1 MYGEVYGE
9 EIAMRYSSTFGRC
22 GLAYRS
28 LAIIAGVMLMTA
40 CASAAPPSTVNT
52 QAGPVRVEIIAGGL
66 EHPWGLAFLPDGR
79 MLVTE
84 RPGRLRVLAR
94 DGTVSPPVTGVP
106 KVYDSGQ
113 GGLLDVQLSP
123 AFATDRLVYLSFAE
137 PGAGG
142 ASTAVARGRL
152 NGAATALEKVE
163 VIFSQQPKVPVGRH
177 FGSRLGFARDGRLFV
192 TTGDRGKESPAQDL
206 SNHIGT
212 ILRLEPDGRV
222 PPDNPF
228 VGQTG
233 ARPEIWSYGH
243 RNGQGAA
250 LHPETG
256 ALWQHEHGPRGG
268 DEINIPKPGQ
278 NYGWPLVS
286 WGTEYSGLPIPD
298 PPTRPE
304 LASAAYQW
312 TPVIAA
318 SGMAFYTQDLFPSW
332 RGNLLV
338 GGLVAEGVVRL
349 TLDGERVTG
358 EERLPLG
365 ARVRDVRVG
374 PDGAVYVLTDDSPG
388 QVLRLSPQ

>member
-1 MYGEVYGE
+1 MKYLSSLKWGHGPRRLPGARLV
-9 EIAMRYSSTFGRC
+9 IAAAA
-22 GLAYRS
+22 L
-28 LAIIAGVMLMTA
+28 LMTA
-40 CASAAPPSTVNT
+40 CAGEAQTVAVDS
-52 QAGPVRVEIIAGGL
+52 QAGPIRVDVVARGL
-66 EHPWGLAFLPDGR
+66 AHPWGLAFLHDGR

-84 RPGRLRVLAR
+84 RPGRLRVVAR
-94 DGTVSPPVTGVP
+94 NGAVSPPVTNVP

-123 AFATDRLVYLSFAE
+123 SFATDRLIYLSFAE

-152 NGAATALEKVE
+152 NGTATALENVE
-163 VIFSQQPKVPVGRH
+163 TIFSQQPKVSGGRH
-177 FGSRLGFARDGRLFV
+177 FGSRLVFARDGRLFV
-192 TTGDRGKESPAQDL
+192 TTGDRGEGAPAQDP

-212 ILRLEPDGRV
+212 ILRIEPDGTV

-228 VGQTG
+228 VGRSG

-250 LHPETG
+250 LHPVTG

-268 DEINIPKPGQ
+268 DEINIPKPGL

-286 WGTEYSGLPIPD
+286 WGTEYSGGPIPD

-304 LASAAYQW
+304 FAQAAYQW

-318 SGMAFYTQDLFPSW
+318 SGMAFYTQGLFPSW

-338 GGLVAEGVVRL
+338 GGLVAGAVVRL
-349 TLDGERVTG
+349 TLDGERVIG
-358 EERLPLG
+358 EERIPLG
-365 ARVRDVRVG
+365 ARIRDVRVG

-388 QVLRLSPQ
+388 KLLRLSPKKP